1 MGGAG
6 FTVDIGKLRAFGGD
20 LQKQSDR
27 DREIA
32 KTLSGVTANTGR
44 ADSDAM
50 GRIGPIYIGEVV
62 DDLGTEMAD
71 DAKLIAERADQY
83 EQIDSDAETNIAVL
97 YPQGA

>member
-20 LQKQSDR
+20 LQKHSDR
-27 DREIA
+27 AKELA

-50 GRIGPIYIGEVV
+50 GRIGPIYIGEIV
-62 DDLGTEMAD
+62 DDLGTDLAD
-71 DAKLIAERADQY
+71 DSKLIGERADQY
-83 EQIDSDAETNIAVL
+83 EQADSDNETNIAVL